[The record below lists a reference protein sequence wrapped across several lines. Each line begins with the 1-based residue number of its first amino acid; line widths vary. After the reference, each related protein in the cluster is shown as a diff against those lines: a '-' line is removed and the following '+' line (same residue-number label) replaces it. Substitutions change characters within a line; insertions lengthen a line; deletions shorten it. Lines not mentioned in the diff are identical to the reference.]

1 MKLRDVMAVVAGKY
15 ALPPDPWDREVLD
28 IVHDSRKTKGGSL
41 FVAVRGFHSDG
52 HQFIPHAIRQGAV
65 AVVAEVWKGPQKDTP
80 VILVP
85 DSRVALARLAAA
97 FYGNPS
103 RRLKLI
109 GITGTNGKTTT
120 SYLVKSI
127 IEAAG
132 QVSGLIGTIDY
143 RIGSRIYPAPNT
155 TPESL
160 DLQRLLSEMVE
171 RRAGYCVLEVS
182 SHALALKR
190 TEECVF
196 EAAAFTNLTQDH
208 LDFHGDMD
216 SYFRAKLGLFTG
228 LSPEAS
234 AVINLDD
241 ARAPEI
247 IKATK
252 AKVITTGLS
261 ERADVRPSGDIG
273 HEITGLSFPVV
284 TPSGTLVA
292 KSPLMGRHNIYN
304 ILSAI
309 GIGTAFG
316 FTSDDIARGIKNMK
330 AVPGRMEK
338 IDEGQSFSVL
348 VDYAHTEDALVRL
361 LEALREVA
369 PKRVITLFGCGG
381 DRDRTKRPKMGRA
394 ALKGSDIVVVTS
406 DNPRSEDPAAIIREV
421 EAGMAEAGVR
431 MSSANARPEAAGR
444 KKPYFVIPDRGEAV
458 EIAIR
463 LAEPGDVVVLAGKG
477 HEDYQI
483 IGDTKIHFDDRV
495 AAGKAI
501 RKRMGEGVRSRKS
514 GVRS

>member
-1 MKLRDVMAVVAGKY
+1 MKLGDVMAVVAG
-15 ALPPDPWDREVLD
+15 AATLPPGQQGREVLE
-28 IVHDSRKTKGGSL
+28 IVHDSRKAKDGSL

-52 HQFIPHAIRQGAV
+52 HQFIPHAVQQGAA
-65 AVVAEVWKGPQKDTP
+65 AVIAEAWNGPQTDTP

-97 FYGNPS
+97 FYGHPS

-132 QVSGLIGTIDY
+132 HVSGLIGTIDY
-143 RIGSRIYPAPNT
+143 RIGDRVYPAPNT

-160 DLQRLLSEMVE
+160 DLQRLLAEMVE
-171 RRAGYCVLEVS
+171 NGAGFCVMEVS

-190 TEECVF
+190 TEECAF

-216 SYFRAKLGLFTG
+216 SYFHAKLGLFTG
-228 LSPEAS
+228 LSPKAS

-247 IKATK
+247 IRATK

-261 ERADVRPSGDIG
+261 ERADIRPSGDIG
-273 HEITGLSFPVV
+273 HEITGLSFPVA
-284 TPSGTLVA
+284 TPSGTLMA
-292 KSPLMGRHNIYN
+292 RSPLMGKHNIYN

-309 GIGTAFG
+309 GIGTALG
-316 FTSDDIARGIKNMK
+316 FTLDHIARGIENMR

-338 IDEGQSFSVL
+338 VDEGQSFSVL

-361 LEALREVA
+361 LEAVREVA

-381 DRDRTKRPKMGRA
+381 DRDRTKRPKMGKA

-406 DNPRSEDPAAIIREV
+406 DNPRSEDPEAIIREV

-431 MSSANARPEAAGR
+431 MLSSGAHPEAARG
-444 KKPYFVIPDRGEAV
+444 KKPYFVVPHRGEAV
-458 EIAIR
+458 VTAIR
-463 LAEPGDVVVLAGKG
+463 LAAPGDVVVLAGKG

-483 IGDTKIHFDDRV
+483 LGDRKIHFDDRE
-495 AAGKAI
+495 AAREAI
-501 RKRMGEGVRSRKS
+501 RKRMGEGVRSQKS

>member
-1 MKLRDVMAVVAGKY
+1 MKLSDVMAVVAGT
-15 ALPPDPWDREVLD
+15 ATLPSDQQGREVLE
-28 IVHDSRKTKGGSL
+28 IVHDSRKAKPGSL

-52 HQFIPHAIRQGAV
+52 HQFIQDAVQQGAA
-65 AVVAEVWKGPQKDTP
+65 AVIAESWKGPQTDTP

-85 DSRVALARLAAA
+85 DSRVALARLADA
-97 FYGNPS
+97 FYGHPS

-132 QVSGLIGTIDY
+132 HVSGLIGTIDY
-143 RIGSRIYPAPNT
+143 RIGDRVYPAPNT

-160 DLQRLLSEMVE
+160 DLQRLLAEMVE
-171 RRAGYCVLEVS
+171 RGAGYCVMEVS
-182 SHALALKR
+182 SHALALRR
-190 TEECVF
+190 TEECAF

-216 SYFRAKLGLFTG
+216 SYFHAKLALFTG
-228 LSPEAS
+228 LSSKAS

-241 ARAPEI
+241 ARASEI
-247 IKATK
+247 IRATK
-252 AKVITTGLS
+252 AKVITAGLS

-284 TPSGTLVA
+284 TPSGTLKA

-309 GIGTAFG
+309 GIGTALG
-316 FTSDDIARGIKNMK
+316 FTLDNIALGIKNMK

-338 IDEGQSFSVL
+338 VDEGQSFSVL

-361 LEALREVA
+361 LEAVREVA

-394 ALKGSDIVVVTS
+394 ALIGSDIVVVTS
-406 DNPRSEDPAAIIREV
+406 DNPRSEDPSAIIREV

-431 MSSANARPEAAGR
+431 MSSTDTYREAAKG
-444 KKPYFVIPDRGEAV
+444 KKSYFVIPDRGEAV
-458 EIAIR
+458 ETVVRMA
-463 LAEPGDVVVLAGKG
+463 LPGDVVVLAGKG

-483 IGDTKIHFDDRV
+483 IGDTKIHFDDRE
-495 AAGKAI
+495 AARAAI
-501 RKRMGEGVRSRKS
+501 LKYRREA
-514 GVRS
+514 